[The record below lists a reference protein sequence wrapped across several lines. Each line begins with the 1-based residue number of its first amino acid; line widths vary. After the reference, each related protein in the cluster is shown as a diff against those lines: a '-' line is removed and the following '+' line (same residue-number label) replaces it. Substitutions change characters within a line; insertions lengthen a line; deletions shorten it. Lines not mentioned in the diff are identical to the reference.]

1 MKKSPPDREKYELAR
16 RRTEEVAWGGLF
28 TALCWLFLMAA
39 VWLPTMSLSLRIL
52 AAFALLAAE
61 LRLGQRAALL
71 VYLSTTLLTLIYPG
85 FLLNLPWTLYFAP
98 YLLLA
103 FFFSRFFSG
112 TTCILLRLA
121 AGTGLFSA
129 LAAFY
134 GPALFPPSLRTRL
147 QPHFWLIVIAL
158 GLIGSAIYDAL
169 LAYLSAFYTSRLAHS
184 TRPEKGDL

>member
-61 LRLGQRAALL
+61 LRLRQRGALL
-71 VYLSTTLLTLIYPG
+71 IYLSTTLLTLIYPG
-85 FLLNLPWTLYFAP
+85 ILLNLPWTLYFAP

-112 TTCILLRLA
+112 TTGILLRLI

-129 LAAFY
+129 LAGFY
-134 GPALFPPSLRTRL
+134 GPTLFPASLRARL
-147 QPHFWLIVIAL
+147 QPNFWLIVIAL
-158 GLIGSAIYDAL
+158 GLLGSAVYDAL
-169 LAYLSAFYTSRLAHS
+169 LAYLSAFYRSRLAQS
-184 TRPEKGDL
+184 TKPEQ

>member
-61 LRLGQRAALL
+61 LRLGQRGALL
-71 VYLSTTLLTLIYPG
+71 IYLSTTLLTLFYPG
-85 FLLNLPWTLYFAP
+85 ILLNLPWTLYFAP

-103 FFFSRFFSG
+103 FFFSRFLSG
-112 TTCILLRLA
+112 TTGILLRLA

-129 LAAFY
+129 LAGFY
-134 GPALFPPSLRTRL
+134 GPTLFPASLRARL
-147 QPHFWLIVIAL
+147 QPNFWLIVIAL
-158 GLIGSAIYDAL
+158 GLLGSAVYDAL
-169 LAYLSAFYTSRLAHS
+169 LAYLSVLYRSRLAQS
-184 TRPEKGDL
+184 TKPEQ